1 MTVTKR
7 KEILNFS
14 ISSLLNQE
22 ICIKLVLGSTLP
34 FYISSDLYKQKWFI
48 VKDLNFLKRHP
59 LYTPTV

>member
-34 FYISSDLYKQKWFI
+34 FYISSDLYKQK
-48 VKDLNFLKRHP
+48 
-59 LYTPTV
+59 